1 MAIAYATLAHLAQVG
16 CNTLFVTHYP
26 LVAEQLANEFPGE
39 VSNWHMAFSDRTL
52 PDGSSEIT
60 FLYRLERGL
69 ADASFGVWCAR
80 LAGLPPSILSRAQ
93 ERADDLKRD
102 TRDRGLS
109 ALATRWAALTRAI
122 DAGGGLREAEKVE
135 SALAFLAV

>member
-1 MAIAYATLAHLAQVG
+1 MG

-26 LVAEQLANEFPGE
+26 LVAEQLANEVGVAPCPVTNTQFPEE
-39 VSNWHMAFSDRTL
+39 VTNWHMAFTDRKL

-60 FLYRLERGL
+60 FLYRLRKGL

-80 LAGLPPSILSRAQ
+80 LAGLPEPLLARAQ

-102 TRDRGLS
+102 TRERGLA
-109 ALATRWAALTRAI
+109 ALATRWVALTRAI
-122 DAGGGLREAEKVE
+122 EAGGGLREAEKVE
-135 SALAFLAV
+135 SALSFLVV